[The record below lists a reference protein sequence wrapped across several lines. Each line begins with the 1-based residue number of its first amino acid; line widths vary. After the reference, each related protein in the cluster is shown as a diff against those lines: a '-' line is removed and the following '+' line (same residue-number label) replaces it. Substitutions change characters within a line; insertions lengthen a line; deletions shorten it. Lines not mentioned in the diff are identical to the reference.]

1 MRLASI
7 LRDGEIVAALL
18 DGDRLLP
25 LAEKGAPASV
35 KTIIA
40 RPDADQWVA
49 AQKAAAK
56 LADWLPLAGAMLAPP
71 VPNPGKFICLGLN
84 YRDHA
89 TEGGH
94 PIPDYPALFMRT
106 ATSITG
112 HGQPLVRPQASDRFD
127 YEAELMVIIGKTC
140 RHANLDNALDAV
152 FGYGVFN
159 DGSLRDY
166 QRKSTQW
173 TAGKNFDASG
183 AFGPAIVSKDELPA
197 GAHGLRIACR
207 VNGETLQDG
216 NTADMIFP
224 VAQAITMLSEFM
236 TLEPGDLIAMGTPAG
251 VGFARKPPVW
261 LKAGDCCEIEIEGI
275 GLLTNPIVD
284 EPVSPTRIETSHVR

>member
-1 MRLASI
+1 MGRGTAG
-7 LRDGEIVAALL
+7 RRGAAGL
-18 DGDRLLP
+18 
-25 LAEKGAPASV
+25 
-35 KTIIA
+35 
-40 RPDADQWVA
+40 
-49 AQKAAAK
+49 AAACRSDFRAAGSQPRQVH
-56 LADWLPLAGAMLAPP
+56 LFRPQLP
-71 VPNPGKFICLGLN
+71 
-84 YRDHA
+84 DHA
-89 TEGGH
+89 AEGGH

-106 ATSITG
+106 ATSIVG

-127 YEAELMVIIGKTC
+127 YEAELMVVVGRRC
-140 RHANLDNALDAV
+140 RHASESDALDAV

-173 TAGKNFDASG
+173 TAGKNFGASG
-183 AFGPAIVSKDELPA
+183 AFGPVIVSKDEVAP

-207 VNGETLQDG
+207 INGETLQDG

-224 VAQAITMLSEFM
+224 VARAIALLSEIM

-261 LKAGDCCEIEIEGI
+261 LKAGDRCEIEIEGI
-275 GLLTNPIVD
+275 GLLVNKVVD
-284 EPVSPTRIETSHVR
+284 EHMSSTAKTEASHAL